1 MIHPMHVFGS
11 SLTSY
16 RQHEA
21 EKAYECQYC
30 GNKFKNKNEM
40 ERHQNSLHLRRHS
53 WSCASIADQA
63 QTVFH
68 PSTSI
73 PPNPNNPNAPNPPP
87 DAVPL
92 TDVCG
97 YCGEEF
103 TNEPPDWQVRMTHL
117 TDQHKFGEC
126 NQSKKFYRADHF
138 RQHLKHSHAG
148 TAGKWTN
155 MLEQACMRDEPP
167 DPLVAMAQAQQ
178 QQQQQQQPGMQ
189 QLGMQMNMQQQSM
202 PPQTAAQQMGMP
214 LPTKQD
220 QQQGVPSRGVPMANM
235 SMGMGMNMDH
245 NNYNNIHPR
254 IAALSMQA
262 IASSGI
268 QQDRI
273 DELPEDQ
280 HHEYQAQVEVKGE
293 EEALQ

>member
-1 MIHPMHVFGS
+1 
-11 SLTSY
+11 
-16 RQHEA
+16 
-21 EKAYECQYC
+21 
-30 GNKFKNKNEM
+30 
-40 ERHQNSLHLRRHS
+40 
-53 WSCASIADQA
+53 
-63 QTVFH
+63 
-68 PSTSI
+68 
-73 PPNPNNPNAPNPPP
+73 
-87 DAVPL
+87 
-92 TDVCG
+92 
-97 YCGEEF
+97 
-103 TNEPPDWQVRMTHL
+103 
-117 TDQHKFGEC
+117 
-126 NQSKKFYRADHF
+126 
-138 RQHLKHSHAG
+138 
-148 TAGKWTN
+148 

-178 QQQQQQQPGMQ
+178 QQQQQPGMQ
-189 QLGMQMNMQQQSM
+189 QLGMQMNMQQQSI

>member
-1 MIHPMHVFGS
+1 
-11 SLTSY
+11 
-16 RQHEA
+16 
-21 EKAYECQYC
+21 
-30 GNKFKNKNEM
+30 M

-53 WSCASIADQA
+53 WSCASIADQF
-63 QTVFH
+63 QVVFH
-68 PSTSI
+68 SSTAI
-73 PPNPNNPNAPNPPP
+73 PPTPSNPSGTAHP
-87 DAVPL
+87 DAIAP

-103 TNEPPDWQVRMTHL
+103 TNEPPDWQARMAHL
-117 TDQHKFGEC
+117 TNQHKFGEC

-178 QQQQQQQPGMQ
+178 QQQQQQQPVMQ
-189 QLGMQMNMQQQSM
+189 QLGMQMNMQQQPM
-202 PPQTAAQQMGMP
+202 QPQATAQQMGMP
-214 LPTKQD
+214 LSTKQD
-220 QQQGVPSRGVPMANM
+220 QQQGIPSRGVPMANM
-235 SMGMGMNMDH
+235 NMAVGVGMDS
-245 NNYNNIHPR
+245 NNYNNINPR
-254 IAALSMQA
+254 IAALGMQA
-262 IASSGI
+262 MSGGAI

-280 HHEYQAQVEVKGE
+280 HHEYQEPMGVKGE
-293 EEALQ
+293 EEGLQ